1 MRAGR
6 SAERF
11 GIFPYPAF
19 RFEEVFQSS
28 QRDRLTL
35 HIADVLADL
44 GNMAHDLHDV
54 GARGRQRTHHQ
65 GAVEDEKNADNDG
78 RYVGD
83 LHKAVEKGVVLC
95 HFIVQTEHYVP
106 HAIIV
111 AAELFLLVRLVCK
124 RADQP
129 HAADIFLN
137 GEIDIA
143 VRAAHVRENDFHRP
157 CVADQRKDERGRNR
171 HGNEPHPGADAG
183 KENTRDD
190 HYRHAVE
197 KGNKHPRVHFLA
209 VHHGHQFA
217 RIKAR
222 KRASVELHQLFIR
235 IVAQVAFHAKPRALE
250 TYIFYIDKNKPQQ

>member
-1 MRAGR
+1 MTVDRYLARGNVENARQALQKHGFAASRTAHNPHLFSVGNVEGYIFQHLLVAERQRDVFHADMRAGR

-19 RFEEVFQSS
+19 HFEEVFQSS

-111 AAELFLLVRLVCK
+111 AAELFLLVRLVGK

-157 CVADQRKDERGRNR
+157 CVADQRKDERG
-171 HGNEPHPGADAG
+171 
-183 KENTRDD
+183 
-190 HYRHAVE
+190 
-197 KGNKHPRVHFLA
+197 
-209 VHHGHQFA
+209 
-217 RIKAR
+217 
-222 KRASVELHQLFIR
+222 
-235 IVAQVAFHAKPRALE
+235 
-250 TYIFYIDKNKPQQ
+250 